1 VGVRV
6 HECNNTVTCYI
17 VLVSFW
23 VQGSVPLV
31 YAFVNINL
39 YFGLPSQII
48 IKLHIVKQMLVTR
61 RPIDLYHSH

>member
-1 VGVRV
+1 MNVIILLRA
-6 HECNNTVTCYI
+6 I
-17 VLVSFW
+17 SSLFPF
-23 VQGSVPLV
+23 GSKGQCLV